1 MKRLVLFDIDGTF
14 TSSRNC
20 HIPFNRAILDTFG
33 VPGDI
38 RSVVP
43 DGNTDPRIVAEIF
56 AAAGLEVVIE
66 DGHWKR
72 FAESLH
78 KHYSEAL
85 SDGLIAIRAQ
95 PGALELLSALS
106 AMKEFGRVVVTGNLE
121 PSARL
126 KLQAAGLD
134 TFLPCGAYGSDSH
147 WRADLPALAR
157 ERWQRLSG
165 ERLDASA
172 CIVIGDTPRDLE
184 AARKNRMKCVLVA
197 TGRYP
202 IEELV
207 YEEPD
212 ACLTDLSRT
221 AEVIDLLS
229 SI

>member
-1 MKRLVLFDIDGTF
+1 MKRLILFDIDGTL

-20 HIPFNRAILDTFG
+20 HLPFNRAILDTFG
-33 VPGDI
+33 VAGDI

-43 DGNTDPRIVAEIF
+43 DGNTDPRIVTEIF
-56 AAAGLEVVIE
+56 ATAGLEVVVE
-66 DGHWKR
+66 DGHWDR
-72 FAESLH
+72 FAANLH
-78 KHYSEAL
+78 KHYTQAL
-85 SDGLIAIRAQ
+85 LEGLIAIRAQ
-95 PGALELLSALS
+95 PGALALLTALYGIE
-106 AMKEFGRVVVTGNLE
+106 EFGRAVVTGNLE

-126 KLQAAGLD
+126 KLEAAGLH
-134 TFLPCGAYGSDSH
+134 TFLSCGAYGSDSH
-147 WRADLPALAR
+147 YRADLPALAR
-157 ERWQRLSG
+157 ERWQLLTG
-165 ERLDASA
+165 EKIEAGS
-172 CIVIGDTPRDLE
+172 CIVLGDTPRDLE

-212 ACLTDLSRT
+212 ACLTDLCRT